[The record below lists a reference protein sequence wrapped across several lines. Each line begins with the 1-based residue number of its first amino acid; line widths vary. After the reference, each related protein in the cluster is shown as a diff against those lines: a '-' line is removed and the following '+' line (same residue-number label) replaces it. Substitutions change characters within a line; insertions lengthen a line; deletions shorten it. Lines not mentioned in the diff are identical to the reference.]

1 MTEPE
6 YASLVGLLDEVYEAT
21 SQVVSGIDDDDDF
34 DRPTRTERWSVKDLL
49 FHQMC
54 DAQRALIVFTTS
66 ADGPADTTAVSYWSS
81 WRPGQPGADD
91 HARYVSKAAAAYGS
105 PSSLV
110 AQWTETSRAA
120 VRAARAHDGAALV
133 TTQGHVLTA
142 ADFTHTLAV
151 EGVVHHLDLTLELP
165 SPELPTDAY
174 QLVVDV
180 LTGLFGADL
189 PPSWSVTEAILKGTG
204 REPLDDA
211 DRMALGEAADR
222 LPLFG

>member
-1 MTEPE
+1 MTERE
-6 YASLVGLLDEVYEAT
+6 YGALVRLLDGVYEAT
-21 SQVVSGIDDDDDF
+21 TQVVSQLDDDDF
-34 DRPTRTERWSVKDLL
+34 RRPTGTELWSVKDLL
-49 FHQMC
+49 FHLMC

-91 HARYVSKAAAAYGS
+91 HARYASRAAAAYGR
-105 PSSLV
+105 PSGLV

-142 ADFTHTLAV
+142 ADFVHTLAV

-165 SPELPTDAY
+165 APGLSEDAY
-174 QLVVDV
+174 GLVLDV
-180 LTGLFGADL
+180 LTGLLGADL
-189 PPSWSVTEAILKGTG
+189 PAAWSPTEAILKGTG
-204 REPLDDA
+204 RQPLGDQ
-211 DRMALGEAADR
+211 DRMALGEDADR
-222 LPLFG
+222 VPVFG